1 MDWPPFLEFSVPAA
15 LAVWAAAVA
24 VTLWRSRPRLPEP
37 GPARTDLPGQE
48 PPAVVSL
55 MVNRWRSDEDAIDS
69 TLLDLAARGFLE
81 LRETGSPAA
90 GEPAQ
95 TTARLRKGDGRSL
108 TPYEQQIL
116 DRVHHLSVNG
126 ETTLTSLAFD
136 SWTEA
141 RRWRRTFYRAVVAEA
156 RTRGLCTPRLA
167 PKTRRALLLGA
178 ILPALLMFI
187 TWWWVDSE
195 LSAKVPDQVTGAIIG
210 AAAVYL
216 AQYLVVDFNWADQ
229 TTPEGVAATESW
241 LGLREHLTTVEGVA
255 DLAPADVAS
264 WGREMAYAS
273 ALGVLSADDALVR
286 LTPGARSR

>member
-1 MDWPPFLEFSVPAA
+1 MDWPPFLEFSVPVS
-15 LAVWAAAVA
+15 LAVWVAVLA

-55 MVNRWRSDEDAIDS
+55 MVNRGRSDEDAIDS

-81 LRETGSPAA
+81 LRETGDDPV
-90 GEPAQ
+90 Q

-116 DRVHHLSVNG
+116 DRVHRLSVNG

-141 RRWRRTFYRAVVAEA
+141 RKWRRTFYRAVVAEA
-156 RTRGLCTPRLA
+156 RTRGLSSPRLTPR
-167 PKTRRALLLGA
+167 TRRTLLLAA
-178 ILPALLMFI
+178 ILPAVLMFV

-216 AQYLVVDFNWADQ
+216 AQYFVVDFNWADQ

-241 LGLREHLTTVEGVA
+241 LGLREHLTTIEGVA

-273 ALGVLSADDALVR
+273 ALGALSADKALVR

>member
-1 MDWPPFLEFSVPAA
+1 MDWPPFLEFSVPIA
-15 LAVWAAAVA
+15 LAVWVAAVT
-24 VTLWRSRPRLPEP
+24 VSLWRSRPRLPEP
-37 GPARTDLPGQE
+37 GPTRTDLPGQE

-55 MVNRWRSDEDAIDS
+55 MVNRWRSDEDAIDG

-81 LRETGSPAA
+81 LRETGE
-90 GEPAQ
+90 EPVQ

-116 DRVHHLSVNG
+116 DRVHRLSVNG
-126 ETTLTSLAFD
+126 ETSLTSLAFD

-141 RRWRRTFYRAVVAEA
+141 RKWRRAFYRAVVEEA
-156 RTRGLCTPRLA
+156 RTRGLSRPRLA
-167 PKTRRALLLGA
+167 PKTRRWLLLGA
-178 ILPALLMFI
+178 IVPAVLMFV
-187 TWWWVDSE
+187 TWWWVDGE
-195 LSAKVPDQVTGAIIG
+195 LSAKVADQVSGAIIG
-210 AAAVYL
+210 AGAIFL
-216 AQYLVVDFNWADQ
+216 AQYFVVDFAWADQ

-241 LGLREHLTTVEGVA
+241 LGLREHLTTLEGVA

-273 ALGVLSADDALVR
+273 ALGVLPADEALVR

>member
-1 MDWPPFLEFSVPAA
+1 MHWPPYLEFSVPITLAA
-15 LAVWAAAVA
+15 WVVA
-24 VTLWRSRPRLPEP
+24 VTVSLSRSRPRLPEP
-37 GPARTDLPGQE
+37 GPTRTDLPGQE
-48 PPAVVSL
+48 PPAAVSL

-81 LRETGSPAA
+81 LRETGE
-90 GEPAQ
+90 EPTQ

-108 TPYEQQIL
+108 TSYEQQIL
-116 DRVHHLSVNG
+116 DRVHRLSVNG
-126 ETTLTSLAFD
+126 ETLLSSPAFN

-141 RRWRRTFYRAVVAEA
+141 RRWRAIFYQAVVEEA
-156 RTRGLCTPRLA
+156 RTRGLCRPRLSST
-167 PKTRRALLLGA
+167 TRRALLLAA
-178 ILPALLMFI
+178 ILPSVLMFV

-195 LSAKVPDQVTGAIIG
+195 LSAKVPDQVTGALIG
-210 AAAVYL
+210 TGAIYL
-216 AQYLVVDFNWADQ
+216 AQYFVVDFGWADQ

-241 LGLREHLTTVEGVA
+241 LALREHLTTLEGVA

-273 ALGVLSADDALVR
+273 ALGVLSAHEALVR